1 MEDREGFKV
10 GTLLK
15 DMHRYGVITRV
26 IQSGALETES
36 ALIKWRVNYE
46 VVYFDGYVSIIGEE
60 SFKRLV
66 KAGIIQIL

>member
-1 MEDREGFKV
+1 MEEGECFKV

-26 IQSGALETES
+26 IQSGALQTDS
-36 ALIKWRVNYE
+36 SLIKWRVNYE
-46 VVYFDGYVSIIGEE
+46 IVYFDGHVSIIGEE

-66 KAGIIQIL
+66 KAGIIKIL